1 MDKIKHKM
9 FDFDK
14 LRLSKDF
21 PGGCTVT
28 GRIYYRG
35 KCNLEDIPRLSTMP
49 KGRGKENN
57 YE

>member
-14 LRLSKDF
+14 FSLAKDS

-28 GRIYYRG
+28 GRLYYSG
-35 KCNLEDIPRLSTMP
+35 KCILEDVPRLPTMP
-49 KGRGKENN
+49 KGSGKDK
-57 YE
+57 